1 MRTAD
6 LQQSGMVKIYLYFGI
21 EVACIWIGRLNRYGL
36 ASWLKDKEDPLEERE
51 IMKPE
56 DTIGARRM
64 CVYDTGK
71 TQKNR
76 L

>member
-1 MRTAD
+1 MSA
-6 LQQSGMVKIYLYFGI
+6 GIWNGEHILYFGI

-36 ASWLKDKEDPLEERE
+36 ASWLNDKEDPLEERE

-56 DTIGARRM
+56 DTIGARNM

-71 TQKNR
+71 TLKIR
-76 L
+76 P